1 MRQANRPKILIR
13 LARLLPRACFLL
25 LAWLLVSSQT
35 ARAECSHY
43 VVSRSDGAVM
53 SAGLDFLVQHGLP
66 PASGQSPK
74 NRSERPFPC
83 SGALCSGA
91 PATPSVPIVVLTPTG
106 SQWACLDSPIP
117 ITEPGSIAIP
127 GRDPLLLLVNTP
139 VSIFHPPRPC
149 LGRAA
154 S

>member
-1 MRQANRPKILIR
+1 M
-13 LARLLPRACFLL
+13 L

-53 SAGLDFLVQHGLP
+53 SAGLDLLVQNGLL
-66 PASGQSPK
+66 PAHAQSPK
-74 NRSERPFPC
+74 KRSERPFPC

-91 PATPSVPIVVLTPTG
+91 PATPSVPIVVMTPTG

-117 ITEPGSIAIP
+117 ITDPGSSAAP
-127 GRDPLLLLVNTP
+127 GRDPLLLLVDAP
-139 VSIFHPPRPC
+139 LSIFHPPRPAS
-149 LGRAA
+149 GRSA